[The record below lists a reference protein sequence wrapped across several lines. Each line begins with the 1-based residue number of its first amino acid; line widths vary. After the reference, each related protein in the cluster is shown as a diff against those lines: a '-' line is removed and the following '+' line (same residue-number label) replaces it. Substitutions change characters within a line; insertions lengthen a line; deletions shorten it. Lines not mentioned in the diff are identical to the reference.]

1 MADMKISGMPAAGVL
16 TGDELY
22 EGVQA
27 GATVR
32 VRGRNISRP
41 RSVEVTA
48 SLTLAASHEGV
59 FIHANHAS
67 TAINITV
74 PPNSSVAF
82 AVDTEIHIRQAGA
95 AAVAIVAGSGVTVSQ
110 PASQTKSLKEQY
122 AVATLKKVSTDAWA
136 LFGMLGA
143 A

>member
-1 MADMKISGMPAAGVL
+1 MAKLSTYPTQTPAAADLVVGL
-16 TGDELY
+16 R
-22 EGVQA
+22 
-27 GATVR
+27 GAANLNYTAADLANL
-32 VRGRNISRP
+32 GAA
-41 RSVEVTA
+41 SVEITA
-48 SLTLAASHEGV
+48 SATLALTHAGK
-59 FIHANHAS
+59 FISANHAS